1 MPKYLFQA
9 SYTRKGVKGLL
20 KDGGSKRAKVVDG
33 LVTSAGGT
41 LEAYYFAFGDND
53 VYCIAEFPDEAAAA
67 AVSLAVSAKGA
78 LTVKT
83 TVLIEPATMDAAVKK
98 SVSLHEAGREEE
110 RQLHEAGREE
120 ERQLHEAG
128 RIAPHPVERVRLGDP
143 SEHQRLHMGHSGT
156 TSCAMS
162 MSAASTATSSCP

>member
-98 SVSLHEAGREEE
+98 SVSYTKPGEKKS
-110 RQLHEAGREE
+110 
-120 ERQLHEAG
+120 
-128 RIAPHPVERVRLGDP
+128 V
-143 SEHQRLHMGHSGT
+143 S
-156 TSCAMS
+156 
-162 MSAASTATSSCP
+162 STKPGE